1 MAVSSISA
9 PEPSRRRLTRHP
21 RILIGLA
28 ALAVLAVVG
37 GGVGLWYI
45 LIGPPAPASVNAGPP
60 AVPSNAAVAAP
71 ASLDG
76 SWKVVDNIGSV
87 DDATA
92 TFAGYRVQEQLA
104 GVGGHT
110 AVGRTPNVTGSM
122 TLKGS
127 VVSDVQ
133 ITVDMTTIKS
143 DDKFRDDELKT
154 KGIETSTFPTA
165 TFKTTGPIDLGSLPS
180 EGQTVTVNAG
190 GELTLHGVT
199 RPITMSLQAR
209 RVGGIIAV
217 TGSTP
222 INFADWSIQRPISFA
237 VVSVDDHGTMEV
249 HLLFT
254 HA

>member
-1 MAVSSISA
+1 VA
-9 PEPSRRRLTRHP
+9 RHRRLF
-21 RILIGLA
+21 IGLA
-28 ALAVLAVVG
+28 ILIVLAVIG

-45 LIGPPAPASVNAGPP
+45 LIGPAAPASVNAAPP
-60 AVPSNAAVAAP
+60 AIPSGAPVAVP

-76 SWKVVDNIGSV
+76 AWNVADNLGSMS
-87 DDATA
+87 DASA

-110 AVGRTPNVTGSM
+110 AVGRTPKVTGSM
-122 TLKGS
+122 SLKGT

-133 ITVDMTTIKS
+133 ITVDMTGLVS
-143 DDKFRDDELKT
+143 DDKFRDDELRT
-154 KGIETSTFPTA
+154 RGIQTDTFPTA
-165 TFKTTGPIDLGSLPS
+165 SFKTNEPVDLGSLPS
-180 EGQTVTVNAG
+180 EGQTVTVNAKG
-190 GELTLHGVT
+190 DLTLHGVT
-199 RPITMSLQAR
+199 KTVTMSLQAR

-222 INFADWSIQRPISFA
+222 INFADWSIQKPVSFA

>member
-1 MAVSSISA
+1 VVV
-9 PEPSRRRLTRHP
+9 
-21 RILIGLA
+21 LA
-28 ALAVLAVVG
+28 ALAVVG
-37 GGVGLWYI
+37 GGVGLWYV
-45 LIGPPAPASVNAGPP
+45 LIGPAGPASVNAGPP
-60 AVPSNAAVAAP
+60 AIPSNAAVAAP
-71 ASLDG
+71 SSLDG
-76 SWKVVDNIGSV
+76 SWKVVDNIGSI

-122 TLKGS
+122 TLKGTA
-127 VVSDVQ
+127 VSDVQ
-133 ITVDMTTIKS
+133 ITVDMTTLKS
-143 DDKFRDDELKT
+143 DDKFRDDELQT
-154 KGIETSTFPTA
+154 KGIQSSTFPTA
-165 TFKTTGPIDLGSLPS
+165 TFKTTEPVDLGSLPS
-180 EGQTVTVNAG
+180 EGQTVSVNAKG
-190 GELTLHGVT
+190 TLTLHGVT
-199 RPITMSLQAR
+199 RAITMSLQAR

-222 INFADWSIQRPISFA
+222 INFADWSIQKPVSFA

>member
-1 MAVSSISA
+1 MAVSSMS
-9 PEPSRRRLTRHP
+9 EPRPLRRRLSRHP
-21 RILIGLA
+21 RLLIGLA
-28 ALAVLAVVG
+28 LLLVLGVVG
-37 GGVGLWYI
+37 GGLGVWYL
-45 LIGPPAPASVNAGPP
+45 LIGPASPVSVNAGPP

-76 SWKVVDNIGSV
+76 SWKIVDNIGSIG
-87 DDATA
+87 DATA
-92 TFAGYRVQEQLA
+92 TFAGYRVKEQLA

-110 AVGRTPNVTGSM
+110 AVGRSPNVTGSM
-122 TLKGS
+122 NLKGS

-133 ITVDMTTIKS
+133 ISVDMTTIKS
-143 DDKFRDDELKT
+143 DDKFRDDELKV
-154 KGIETSTFPTA
+154 KGIQTDTFPTA
-165 TFKTTGPIDLGSLPS
+165 TFKLTAPVNLGSLPS
-180 EGQTVTVNAG
+180 EGQTVSVDAKG
-190 GELTLHGVT
+190 DLTLHGVT
-199 RPITMSLQAR
+199 KAITLSLQAR

-222 INFADWSIQRPISFA
+222 INFPDWSIQKPVSFA